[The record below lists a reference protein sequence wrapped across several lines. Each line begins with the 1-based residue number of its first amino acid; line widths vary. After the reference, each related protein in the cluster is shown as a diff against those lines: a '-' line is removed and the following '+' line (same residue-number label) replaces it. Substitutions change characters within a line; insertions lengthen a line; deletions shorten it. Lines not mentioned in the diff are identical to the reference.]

1 MKIYKLFLILI
12 LLSQIPSC
20 AHFYASQNDLN
31 SRIDNWLNKNN
42 FLLIDNTI
50 KLIDSSHPQYKK
62 IIAKKPE
69 IEKHKI
75 TYISQT
81 EHKAQTF
88 KEKGLWTEAI
98 NEYETALIQLPG
110 NKQLTASKAIL
121 LNQHNKLIND
131 LKKEMLLKRAYALIE
146 YENVYHKLG
155 ILAPNDRNAQN
166 DIRRHQNEKEEVANH
181 LIICSEY
188 ALGKKDYALA
198 EECLQLSS
206 QLINTESVRSLLI
219 RTKNKRKALQDKK
232 RAEELLATYKSAY
245 TAGDLPK
252 ARFHINTLITLQ
264 PEHPTAIEL
273 KTSLDKEIK
282 TLLDKGIAEGR
293 ELYSKNNIKG
303 ALKIWQK
310 LSKIEPDNEE
320 LKKLISR
327 AKKVSKK
334 IDTLTP
340 NPAPQ

>member
-1 MKIYKLFLILI
+1 MKVYKIILTI
-12 LLSQIPSC
+12 IFATQITSC
-20 AHFYASQNDLN
+20 AQFYASRDNLN
-31 SRIDNWLNKNN
+31 TYIDQWISEEN
-42 FLLIDNTI
+42 FLLIDKTV
-50 KLIDSSHPQYKK
+50 KLIDPSHSEYNK
-62 IIAKKPE
+62 IISRTPE
-69 IEKHKI
+69 INKHKI
-75 TYISQT
+75 SYISKT
-81 EHKAQTF
+81 EHKAQIL
-88 KEKGLWTEAI
+88 KSKGQWTEAI
-98 NEYETALIQLPG
+98 NEYNLALIQLPD
-110 NKQLTASKAIL
+110 NVQLAASKAVL

-146 YENVYHKLG
+146 YEDVYQKLEL
-155 ILAPNDRNAQN
+155 LAPNDHSAQN
-166 DIRRHQNEKEEVANH
+166 DIHRHKIEKEEVANH

-206 QLINTESVRSLLI
+206 QLINTKSVRTLLI
-219 RTKNKRKALQDKK
+219 RTKNKRKALENKK

-264 PEHPTAIEL
+264 PDHPTAIEL
-273 KTSLDKEIK
+273 KSSLDKEIK
-282 TLLDKGIAEGR
+282 ALLDKGIADGR
-293 ELYSKNNIKG
+293 ELYSKNNIKD
-303 ALKIWQK
+303 ALKVWQK
-310 LSKIEPDNEE
+310 LFKIDPDNEE

-340 NPAPQ
+340 GLAQ